1 MTGIPDHALD
11 RMRSGLAT
19 PSRIGG
25 RYELVGLLGRGGMG
39 EVHRARD
46 HHLGRD
52 VAIKLLAREASAVR
66 LAERLERESR
76 VLARLEHPG
85 IVPVYDAGALDDGRV
100 YYVMRLVDG
109 VRLDEFARRGASR
122 GELLRTLRRVA
133 EAVAFAHGRGIV
145 HRDLKP
151 GNVMIGPFGEVLVLD
166 WGVAKLLAEDSG
178 RPTALPT
185 EGSGADGARSAPGP
199 RTDADIALTAELT
212 ADGASVGTPGYMA
225 PEQVAQGGE
234 VDVRADVFALGV
246 MLRELLAVHPERV
259 AKPLAAIVACATA
272 PTPAGRY
279 PGVAALSEDLRRWLD
294 DEPVRAH
301 NEGVLERGWRFAR
314 RHQAAILLL
323 LTYAVVRTVILLWR
337 GI

>member
-178 RPTALPT
+178 PVSYTHLTLPT
-185 EGSGADGARSAPGP
+185 S
-199 RTDADIALTAELT
+199 
-212 ADGASVGTPGYMA
+212 
-225 PEQVAQGGE
+225 
-234 VDVRADVFALGV
+234 
-246 MLRELLAVHPERV
+246 
-259 AKPLAAIVACATA
+259 
-272 PTPAGRY
+272 
-279 PGVAALSEDLRRWLD
+279 DL
-294 DEPVRAH
+294 V
-301 NEGVLERGWRFAR
+301 
-314 RHQAAILLL
+314 
-323 LTYAVVRTVILLWR
+323 
-337 GI
+337 